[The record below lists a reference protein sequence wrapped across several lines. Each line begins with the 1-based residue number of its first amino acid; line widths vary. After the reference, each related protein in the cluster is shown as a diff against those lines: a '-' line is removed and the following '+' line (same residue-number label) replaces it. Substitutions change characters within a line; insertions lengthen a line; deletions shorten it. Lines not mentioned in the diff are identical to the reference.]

1 MKQMAMAG
9 MPIKAKMIT
18 IKIKDIKLSQSEV
31 DKGRVNK
38 KVGRWDDKKLHKID
52 TTGIYLSND
61 NYIVD
66 GHHTV
71 SALKAK
77 FGEDA
82 EITVW
87 EFNKPIS
94 YIIPG
99 AYAAGVGHV
108 GRRSENPWKGA

>member
-9 MPIKAKMIT
+9 MPLKAKLIT

-38 KVGRWDDKKLHKID
+38 KMGRWDNKKLSKID
-52 TTGIYLSND
+52 TSGIYLSNN

-71 SALKAK
+71 SALKGT
-77 FGEDA
+77 FGKDD
-82 EITVW
+82 EISVW
-87 EFNKPIS
+87 QFDKPIS
-94 YIIPG
+94 YIIPA
-99 AYAAGVGHV
+99 AYAAGVPHV
-108 GRRSENPWKGA
+108 GRNPENPWRGA